1 MSTAQ
6 EIRATLE
13 PVLAPLGLVVEDV
26 SVSPAGKRRL
36 VRVLVDSDIS
46 SLDASDT
53 KSRVAPL
60 SLDAVADA
68 TRAVGDELDASDVM
82 GESPYVLEVSS
93 PGVGRPLTSR
103 EQLRRQVGRLLE
115 VVHRDATHT
124 GRLVEVGPDSLTLE
138 VPASKKTPARL
149 VQLDLDGLERGI
161 VQVEFKRPDSAID
174 PALQSHADP
183 DDDDPDSDDSDDVS
197 DGVDDDDDVD
207 DDTDSDADA
216 DTDDPDHASA
226 LEGNS

>member
-46 SLDASDT
+46 GVDESDARSV
-53 KSRVAPL
+53 VAPL

-68 TRAVGDELDASDVM
+68 TRAVSDELDASDVM
-82 GESPYVLEVSS
+82 GSSPYVLEVSS

-103 EQLRRQVGRLLE
+103 DQLRRQVGRLLE
-115 VVHRDATHT
+115 VVHRDGTHT
-124 GRLVEVGPDSLTLE
+124 GRLVEVGTDSLTLE
-138 VPASKKTPARL
+138 VPATKKTPAHP
-149 VQLDLDGLERGI
+149 VQLDLDAVQRGV
-161 VQVEFKRPDSAID
+161 VQVEFKRSEAATEPG
-174 PALQSHADP
+174 L
-183 DDDDPDSDDSDDVS
+183 
-197 DGVDDDDDVD
+197 
-207 DDTDSDADA
+207 DDTDEPD
-216 DTDDPDHASA
+216 DTSA
-226 LEGNS
+226 LEGDHH

>member
-46 SLDASDT
+46 GIDESDARSV
-53 KSRVAPL
+53 VAPL

-68 TRAVGDELDASDVM
+68 TRAVSDELDASDVM
-82 GESPYVLEVSS
+82 GSSPYVLEVSS

-103 EQLRRQVGRLLE
+103 DQLRRQVGRLLE
-115 VVHRDATHT
+115 VVHRDGTHT
-124 GRLVEVGPDSLTLE
+124 GRLVEVGTDSLTFE
-138 VPASKKTPARL
+138 VPATKKTPAHP
-149 VQLDLDGLERGI
+149 VQLDLDAVQRGV
-161 VQVEFKRPDSAID
+161 VQVEFKRSEAATEPG
-174 PALQSHADP
+174 L
-183 DDDDPDSDDSDDVS
+183 
-197 DGVDDDDDVD
+197 
-207 DDTDSDADA
+207 DDTDEPD
-216 DTDDPDHASA
+216 DTSA
-226 LEGNS
+226 LEGDHH

>member
-53 KSRVAPL
+53 TSRVAPL

-68 TRAVGDELDASDVM
+68 TRAVGDELDAGDVM
-82 GESPYVLEVSS
+82 GQSPYVLEVSS

-115 VVHRDATHT
+115 VVHRDGTHT
-124 GRLVEVGPDSLTLE
+124 GRLVEVGTDSLTLE
-138 VPASKKTPARL
+138 VPATKKTPAHPVR
-149 VQLDLDGLERGI
+149 LDLDGVQRGV
-161 VQVEFKRPDSAID
+161 VQVEFTRPDSALD
-174 PALQSHADP
+174 PVPETDVDP
-183 DDDDPDSDDSDDVS
+183 DDDHDSV
-197 DGVDDDDDVD
+197 DDVD
-207 DDTDSDADA
+207 DVDDETDSDADA

>member
-53 KSRVAPL
+53 TSRVAPL

-68 TRAVGDELDASDVM
+68 TRAVGDELDAGDVM
-82 GESPYVLEVSS
+82 GQSPYVLEVSS

-103 EQLRRQVGRLLE
+103 EQ
-115 VVHRDATHT
+115 
-124 GRLVEVGPDSLTLE
+124 
-138 VPASKKTPARL
+138 
-149 VQLDLDGLERGI
+149 
-161 VQVEFKRPDSAID
+161 
-174 PALQSHADP
+174 
-183 DDDDPDSDDSDDVS
+183 
-197 DGVDDDDDVD
+197 
-207 DDTDSDADA
+207 
-216 DTDDPDHASA
+216 
-226 LEGNS
+226 